1 MKRHNPITCKSLL
14 CFFLLLCLMI
24 LPVSCGVESV
34 DSHYATESNAQG
46 QTQTAILSITCKTV
60 LDNWDDLDQA
70 LKESG
75 DIPKDGVILK
85 ETSYPISDGDTVF
98 DLLKRA
104 AKAEKI
110 HLEYQGGGNN
120 AAAGAYIEGI
130 NFLYE
135 FSCGEQSGWFFSVNG
150 KFLSK
155 SSSDVPL
162 KDGDRVEWIYSC
174 DLGHDI
180 GAALESG

>member
-1 MKRHNPITCKSLL
+1 MKRHNPIAYKSLL

-34 DSHYATESNAQG
+34 DSHYATESNAH
-46 QTQTAILSITCKTV
+46 
-60 LDNWDDLDQA
+60 
-70 LKESG
+70 
-75 DIPKDGVILK
+75 
-85 ETSYPISDGDTVF
+85 GDTVF
-98 DLLKRA
+98 DLLQRA

-180 GAALESG
+180 GATLESG